1 MKRITASLCLIALLL
16 GLASCG
22 KEASKEPET
31 NGTPETSTTPVEEST
46 ETEDTRLTSGLPDD
60 FDLGGKSIRVL
71 QFHSDADI
79 LPIDV
84 AEMTG
89 DTLNDAIYTAN
100 QSVMDKLNCVYDFI
114 DNEDIE
120 TTKLENTYAAG
131 EDAYDLV
138 IGVQWKVA
146 PLVTKHMFANLNPS
160 TGNYI
165 DLDQPWWYGKYI
177 AETEADGTHTY
188 FLAGDASVN
197 VFRRASMLICN
208 MDLLENIGE
217 DIDALYDKV
226 LDGTWVWDDFVGLVE
241 KVYVDNNGDGK
252 KDGGDTY
259 GFATWSR
266 ADVDHLMI
274 DSGIRA
280 CGRDEDGVPYIAFN
294 NEKTIDTVQKIA
306 DLFWNNPGS
315 YYEEKLSLPTLLSE
329 NRVLFIKNLFAGL
342 DEIRDIDTSFTVL
355 PIPKLDETISDYS
368 SLVHDDA
375 AIFCVPIQSGSV
387 NDTTAVLEEMS
398 CQYYNDV
405 MPTYYNVILKTKYRR
420 DGSDKASQIMDILH
434 DSMTTDFAY
443 IYNYAMG
450 NMIISLRDLIGIDK
464 STDFASHYAKNEKK
478 YEDSLA
484 KMIDAIRE

>member
-16 GLASCG
+16 GLASCS
-22 KEASKEPET
+22 KEAPKESET
-31 NGTPETSTTPVEEST
+31 NGTTETLTTPVEEST
-46 ETEDTRLTSGLPDD
+46 ETEDTRLTSGLPAD

-266 ADVDHLMI
+266 ADGLCRLHRLPGRASGKG
-274 DSGIRA
+274 DSHEQ
-280 CGRDEDGVPYIAFN
+280 C
-294 NEKTIDTVQKIA
+294 
-306 DLFWNNPGS
+306 
-315 YYEEKLSLPTLLSE
+315 EEQAK
-329 NRVLFIKNLFAGL
+329 
-342 DEIRDIDTSFTVL
+342 
-355 PIPKLDETISDYS
+355 
-368 SLVHDDA
+368 DA
-375 AIFCVPIQSGSV
+375 AFCVRHRYLRYVYNFVIGYACV
-387 NDTTAVLEEMS
+387 HKNYTANPAESQPFWQKKTDLRAIMTCV
-398 CQYYNDV
+398 
-405 MPTYYNVILKTKYRR
+405 VIAYSRI
-420 DGSDKASQIMDILH
+420 AS
-434 DSMTTDFAY
+434 
-443 IYNYAMG
+443 
-450 NMIISLRDLIGIDK
+450 ISLARL
-464 STDFASHYAKNEKK
+464 SSYFFSFFA
-478 YEDSLA
+478 
-484 KMIDAIRE
+484 

>member
-22 KEASKEPET
+22 KDAPKET
-31 NGTPETSTTPVEEST
+31 TTDTPETSTAPVEEVT
-46 ETEDTRLTSGLPDD
+46 EPEDTRLTSGLPAEL
-60 FDLGGKSIRVL
+60 DLGGKSVRVL
-71 QFHSDADI
+71 QFHSDADV
-79 LPIDV
+79 LPVDIE
-84 AEMTG
+84 EMTG
-89 DTLNDAIYTAN
+89 DTLNDAIFTAN
-100 QSVMDKLNCVYDFI
+100 QSVMEKLNCVYDFI

-120 TTKLENTYAAG
+120 TTKLDNTYAAG
-131 EDAYDLV
+131 EDAYDFV

-165 DLDQPWWYGKYI
+165 DFDKPWWYGKYI

-208 MDLLENIGE
+208 MDLLTDIGE
-217 DIDALYDKV
+217 DVDTLYDKV
-226 LDGTWVWDDFVGLVE
+226 LDGTWVWDDFVSLVE

-280 CGRDEDGVPYIAFN
+280 CGRDENGVPYIAFN
-294 NEKTIDTVQKIA
+294 NEKTIDAVQKIA

-315 YYEEKLSLPTLLSE
+315 YYEEQLSLPTLLSE

-342 DEIRDIDTSFTVL
+342 DQIRDIDTNFTIL
-355 PIPKLDETISDYS
+355 PIPKIDEMIAGYS

-375 AIFCVPIQSGSV
+375 AIFCVPVQSGSV
-387 NDTTAVLEEMS
+387 QETTAVLEEMS

-484 KMIDAIRE
+484 KLIDAIQE

>member
-16 GLASCG
+16 GLSSCG
-22 KEASKEPET
+22 KDAPKEPT
-31 NGTPETSTTPVEEST
+31 SDAPETSTAPVEEVT
-46 ETEDTRLTSGLPDD
+46 EPEDTRVTSGLPDD
-60 FDLGGKSIRVL
+60 LDLGGKSVRVL
-71 QFHSDADI
+71 QFHSDADV
-79 LPIDV
+79 LPVDIE
-84 AEMTG
+84 EMTG
-89 DTLNDAIYTAN
+89 DTLNDAIFTAN
-100 QSVMDKLNCVYDFI
+100 QSVMEKLNCVYDFI

-120 TTKLENTYAAG
+120 TTKLDNTYAAG
-131 EDAYDLV
+131 EDAYDFV

-165 DLDQPWWYGKYI
+165 DLDKPWWYGKYI

-208 MDLLENIGE
+208 MDLLTDIGE
-217 DIDALYDKV
+217 DIDTLYDKV
-226 LDGTWVWDDFVGLVE
+226 LDGTWVWDDFVSLVE

-280 CGRDEDGVPYIAFN
+280 CGRDENGVPYIAFN
-294 NEKTIDTVQKIA
+294 NEKTIDAVQKIA

-315 YYEEKLSLPTLLSE
+315 YYEEQLSLPTLLSE

-342 DEIRDIDTSFTVL
+342 DQIRDIDTNFTIL
-355 PIPKLDETISDYS
+355 PIPKIDETIAGYS

-375 AIFCVPIQSGSV
+375 AIFCVPVQSGSV
-387 NDTTAVLEEMS
+387 QETTAVLEEMS

-484 KMIDAIRE
+484 KLIDAIRE